1 MFTQPSELLICE
13 LVNNTHKHN
22 NKTGKKRLRLNG
34 KEMAKKSRNVIPGS
48 IWLYSYFEAGQKL
61 TVVLVTVGCT
71 V

>member
-48 IWLYSYFEAGQKL
+48 I
-61 TVVLVTVGCT
+61 
-71 V
+71 